1 MKQLL
6 LLLFASNLL
15 LSCKTKIEI
24 APPNAPRP
32 IQKGLSRDTS
42 THSLKTDSAEPEGNH
57 YKKVPLNHFIIAD
70 LNGNQNM
77 DTAEF
82 ISLNGKKGIL
92 IRDGGRID
100 TIGAGIGFE
109 EMGDD
114 FSWVDTWGILEDSI
128 TYEIVIEDNEIKGSK
143 EFKLTNPSIFV
154 WKTTDEEAGG
164 GIITFKDNKYQWVH
178 QAE

>member
-1 MKQLL
+1 
-6 LLLFASNLL
+6 
-15 LSCKTKIEI
+15 
-24 APPNAPRP
+24 
-32 IQKGLSRDTS
+32 
-42 THSLKTDSAEPEGNH
+42 
-57 YKKVPLNHFIIAD
+57 
-70 LNGNQNM
+70 M